1 MKIFLDTNI
10 FLEYIEERQDVDS
23 VEQILEAIANGKY
36 EGCLSQGSFYT
47 LSFLLERTLKEK
59 GIHKPLLI
67 GQLRDLLADVQATAR
82 VVGVSHEHLS
92 DALQDTAFNDLE
104 DSFQYHCALENEC
117 NVLVTINLKDYIH
130 ADQSRIEILTPAG
143 FVEKYI

>member
-1 MKIFLDTNI
+1 M
-10 FLEYIEERQDVDS
+10 
-23 VEQILEAIANGKY
+23 
-36 EGCLSQGSFYT
+36 
-47 LSFLLERTLKEK
+47 KEK

-92 DALQDTAFNDLE
+92 DALQDTAFNDLK

-130 ADQSRIEILTPAG
+130 ADQSGIEILTPAG